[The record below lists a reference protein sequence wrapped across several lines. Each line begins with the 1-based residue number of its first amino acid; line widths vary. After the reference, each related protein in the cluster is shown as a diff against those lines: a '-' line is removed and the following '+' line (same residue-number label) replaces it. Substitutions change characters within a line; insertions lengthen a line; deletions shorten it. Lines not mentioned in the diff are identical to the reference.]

1 MTGMS
6 TQERSSRTRDFPTL
20 FHEAKVRGKSSVQPV
35 TDPVSAEQVVHRKHH
50 TYINL
55 APSMGQKTG
64 QMQMRCA

>member
-1 MTGMS
+1 MS
-6 TQERSSRTRDFPTL
+6 TQERSSRTRDFPSL

-55 APSMGQKTG
+55 AVLAPSMGQKTG